1 MGLLKFNNI
10 GIKAISAT
18 VPKNIIKTT
27 SLTDYF
33 PSEQIDKF
41 IETTGVN
48 ERRFIDQDK
57 CASDLCYNAACN
69 LLDQSGISRDD
80 IDVLLFI
87 SQTPDYK
94 IPGTS
99 ILLQHKL
106 GLKKTTIVYDVNMSC
121 SGFIHGLLMAYTF
134 LQLSD
139 IKNVL
144 LLVGD
149 TLSKLI
155 SLNDKSTG
163 LLLGDGGI
171 ASLITKG
178 EQYGESFFSMNTDGA
193 YLDSVM
199 LPAGGSRMM
208 STAETLKEI
217 AYEDGSRRTLEQIVM
232 NGMDVFSFAISEL
245 PKDVKRL
252 LAFAN
257 KNMDEIDKYAFHQAN
272 KFMTEHIA
280 KKLKANPEKLLR
292 SIHKYG
298 NTAGV
303 SIPLT
308 MVENRA
314 LIKAND
320 SILMNAIGAG
330 FAYGTVLLN
339 IADCQILSLNEL

>member
-1 MGLLKFNNI
+1 MALIKFNNV
-10 GIKAISAT
+10 GIRAVSAT
-18 VPKNIIKTT
+18 VPKTVVKTR

-33 PSEQIDKF
+33 SEEQIDKF
-41 IETTGVN
+41 IETTGVE
-48 ERRFIDQDK
+48 ERRFIDRDK
-57 CASDLCYNAACN
+57 CASDLCCDAAVR
-69 LLDQSGISRDD
+69 LFETIDIGQDD

-94 IPGTS
+94 LPGTS
-99 ILLQHKL
+99 IILQNKL

-134 LQLSD
+134 LQLPAVN
-139 IKNVL
+139 NVL

-149 TLSKLI
+149 TLSKTI

-178 EQYGESFFSMNTDGA
+178 EQYGNSWFSMNTDGA
-193 YLDSVM
+193 YIGSVII
-199 LPAGGSRMM
+199 PAGGSRMM
-208 STAETLKEI
+208 SSCETLQQTE
-217 AYEDGSRRTLEQIVM
+217 YEDGSKRNLEQVVM

-245 PKDVKRL
+245 PKDVRRL
-252 LAFAN
+252 LAFADVN
-257 KNMDEIDKYAFHQAN
+257 IDDIDKYAFHQAN
-272 KFMTEHIA
+272 RFMMDYIT
-280 KKLKANPEKLLR
+280 KKLKVNSEKVLR

-308 MVENRA
+308 MVENRE
-314 LIKAND
+314 LIRKND
-320 SILMNAIGAG
+320 TVLMNAIGAG
-330 FAYGTVLLN
+330 FTYGTALLN
-339 IADCQILSLNEL
+339 IGDCQILELNEI